1 MSVAGT
7 DLNLLVVLQALLEE
21 RNVTRAGERIGM
33 TQPAMS
39 TALRRLRRRYNDEL
53 LVKVGRDL
61 ELTPLARTLVP
72 LLQETMPMVERALRL
87 DRRFRPREASRA
99 FTVCVSDYAMVVLAP
114 RLRRRLEGE
123 APGVRIN
130 YRPMPAGL
138 VAKPH
143 LMSEADVMLCP
154 RGLGVQGSSLDAF
167 EDRFV
172 CVVDPGN
179 SRLVGGQLD
188 LEALAELPRVRSVL
202 GADHLTPV
210 DRRLAELGLD
220 RGSGVTARGWLPL
233 PFIVCGTELVAIM
246 PERLAAKVCP
256 LAGTVVVAAPFGEV
270 TLNEAIWWHPSR
282 DHDPAH
288 RWLRT
293 VLADVAQEVAEDVAQ
308 DGGHRDVVCDPCR

>member
-1 MSVAGT
+1 MGVAGT

-33 TQPAMS
+33 SQPAMS
-39 TALRRLRRRYNDEL
+39 AALRRLRRRYGDEL

-72 LLQETMPMVERALRL
+72 LLQETMPMVERALAL
-87 DRRFRPREASRA
+87 DKRFDPGTARQS
-99 FTVCVSDYAMVVLAP
+99 FTVCISDYAMVVLAAV
-114 RLRRRLEGE
+114 LRRRIEQE
-123 APGVRIN
+123 APGVRID
-130 YRPMPAGL
+130 YRPMPPDLL
-138 VAKPH
+138 VKPH
-143 LMSEADVMLCP
+143 LMSEADLVLCP
-154 RGLGVQGSSLDAF
+154 RGLGLVGNSVDAF

-172 CVVDPGN
+172 CVLDPGN
-179 SRLVGGQLD
+179 ERLVEGRLD
-188 LEALAELPRVRSVL
+188 LTALADLPRVRSVL

-233 PFIVCGTELVAIM
+233 PFIVRGTDLVAVM
-246 PERLAAKVCP
+246 PERLAALVAP
-256 LAGTVVVAAPFGEV
+256 LAGTTVVPAPFGEV
-270 TLNEAIWWHPSR
+270 LLKEAIWWHPSR

-293 VLADVAQEVAEDVAQ
+293 LLTQVAGDL
-308 DGGHRDVVCDPCR
+308 